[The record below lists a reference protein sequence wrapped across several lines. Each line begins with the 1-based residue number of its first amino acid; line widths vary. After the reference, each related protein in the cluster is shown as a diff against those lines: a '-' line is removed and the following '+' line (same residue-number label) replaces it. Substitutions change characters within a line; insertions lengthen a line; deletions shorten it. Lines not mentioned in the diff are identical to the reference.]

1 MTQLTEPE
9 ARQMIAVVNTRN
21 VEKIVEQ
28 YAENASFQVP
38 RLESPIVG
46 KEAIRSFLTSAF
58 AAFPDWTMDIN
69 NVIVSGNEA
78 IVVNSVHGTHTG
90 PFTDSDGKAVV
101 PTNKK
106 FVQEQLTRVVVDE
119 KGKVSMYRAY
129 GNPSRMNRLLR
140 SPNAPKQSS
149 PSVPTSSSAS
159 ATPAIAPK

>member
-1 MTQLTEPE
+1 M
-9 ARQMIAVVNTRN
+9 MAVANTRN
-21 VEKIVEQ
+21 VEQIVEQ

-46 KEAIRSFLTSAF
+46 KEAIRSFLTTSF

-69 NVIVSGNEA
+69 SVIVSGNEA
-78 IVVNSVHGTHTG
+78 MVVNSVHGTHTG
-90 PFTDSDGKAVV
+90 PFTDTDGKAVV

-119 KGKVSMYRAY
+119 KGKVSLYRAY

-140 SPNAPKQSS
+140 SPNVPKQSTS
-149 PSVPTSSSAS
+149 NAESVTAP
-159 ATPAIAPK
+159 IAPK